1 MVNSDVKIIAVF
13 LLVGIVM
20 ATRIV
25 PMGRTKTIVLL
36 LHVQKTNLC
45 VPKEVPMLHLNASI
59 RPNFAMVKKI
69 ARMALTKE
77 LHAVSFPFYFY
88 ISTVTET

>member
-1 MVNSDVKIIAVF
+1 MVNSDVRIIDVF
-13 LLVGIVM
+13 LHVGTVM

-45 VPKEVPMLHLNASI
+45 VPKEVPMLHLNALI
-59 RPNFAMVKKI
+59 RQNFAMVKKI

-77 LHAVSFPFYFY
+77 PHAVSFPFYFY
-88 ISTVTET
+88 TSIVRW